1 MLTGLP
7 LTKALYFEWVELA
20 DIQLGLS
27 LWLCDC
33 GLASTKHQPSQAPQS
48 TETHLELSSEMS
60 TWEGRGSTNETSQCE
75 YEISPEITILT
86 SEITHSLTDKTHNFF
101 KPEVGF
107 CNVLHIW
114 YVLLKTFILSK
125 HEEIC

>member
-33 GLASTKHQPSQAPQS
+33 GLASTKHQPSQALQS

-86 SEITHSLTDKTHNFF
+86 SEITHSLTDKTH
-101 KPEVGF
+101 KTEVGF
-107 CNVLHIW
+107 CNKCSTN
-114 YVLLKTFILSK
+114 LKSFILSK
-125 HEEIC
+125 HPNIQK